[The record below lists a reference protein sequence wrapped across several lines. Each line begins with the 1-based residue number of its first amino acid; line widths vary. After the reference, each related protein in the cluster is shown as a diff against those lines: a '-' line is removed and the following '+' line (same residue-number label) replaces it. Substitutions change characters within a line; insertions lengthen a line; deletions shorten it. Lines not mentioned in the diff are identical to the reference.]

1 MRTKFKALPGRTKY
15 GKRHVPGVMN
25 KTESEYADIL
35 EHRRREGLILA
46 WRFERK
52 AFKLGENRCSYCPD
66 FEVIRAD
73 GSKEY
78 IDVKG
83 SGPIDDKS
91 IVKIKVAADAWW
103 EYDFAIV
110 QKQTKANGGGWKRTD
125 Y

>member
-1 MRTKFKALPGRTKY
+1 MRTKFKSAPGRTKY
-15 GKRHVPGVMN
+15 GKRHIPGVMN

-35 EHRRREGLILA
+35 EQKRLAGEILA

-52 AFKLGENRCSYCPD
+52 TFKLGEDRCSYTPD
-66 FEVIRAD
+66 MEVIRAD

-83 SGPIDDKS
+83 SGPVDDKS
-91 IVKIKVAADAWW
+91 IVKIKVAADVWW

-110 QKQTKANGGGWKRTD
+110 QKQAKKAGGGWKRTD